1 MTVLITLTIPS
12 GADADD
18 FRLFSNST
26 GSFISFEE
34 SIPASQLI
42 AGYTTSLVPN
52 GTTIIRVQSK
62 GLCNNYIDINVTL
75 IPPPTTTTT
84 STSSTTTTTTTVAP
98 TTTTTT
104 SSSTS
109 TTTSTSSTT
118 TTTTILYPYWLIT
131 SCINTVTRYAVYD
144 ASYPANTP
152 VHYLPISGAI
162 SDDCGLAVGV
172 TFQPSPTFADVTI
185 DFLLNP
191 LLGCGDTV
199 NCAQ

>member
-12 GADADD
+12 GGDTDD
-18 FRLFSNST
+18 FQLSSNST
-26 GSFISFEE
+26 GSFIVFEE
-34 SIPASQLI
+34 SIPAAQLT

-62 GLCNNYIDINVTL
+62 GLCNNHIDINITL

-104 SSSTS
+104 TLAP
-109 TTTSTSSTT
+109 TT
-118 TTTTILYPYWLIT
+118 TTTTTTTLYPYWLIT
-131 SCINTVTRYAVYD
+131 SCVNSVTRYAVYD

-152 VHYLPISGAI
+152 VHYLPISGVI

-191 LLGCGDTV
+191 LLGCGDTI
-199 NCAQ
+199 NCTQ